1 MLLIIVKIYFW
12 INKNYKFILLN
23 MWKGIWLFFKIF
35 EDFRKEYNKLYI
47 CLFRGKNMKDEI
59 RLFIYSGS
67 Y

>member
-1 MLLIIVKIYFW
+1 
-12 INKNYKFILLN
+12 
-23 MWKGIWLFFKIF
+23 MWKGIWLFFKLF

>member
-1 MLLIIVKIYFW
+1 
-12 INKNYKFILLN
+12 

-67 Y
+67 YQDMYNYSDLDLIFIF